1 MNNKPK
7 IYIDLSNLL
16 AINFTTGIQRV
27 VIKVVTR
34 LVKKENIDI
43 VLLSYMQSKQCWN
56 IIDN

>member
-27 VIKVVTR
+27 VIKVVAR
-34 LVKKENIDI
+34 LIKKENIDI
-43 VLLSYMQSKQCWN
+43 VL
-56 IIDN
+56 